1 MSKRDMQITNR
12 NILLEETIFIFKMSK
27 SQTCVLTRRFKKT
40 TLDMTRFTPNEV
52 NFLVTHEGHQ
62 NCSKTCF
69 MNILNNFGELH
80 V

>member
-1 MSKRDMQITNR
+1 MSKREMQITNR
-12 NILLEETIFIFKMSK
+12 NIVLEETVFIFKMSK
-27 SQTCVLTRRFKKT
+27 MYTMQEIKK
-40 TLDMTRFTPNEV
+40 TLDMRRFTPNEV

-69 MNILNNFGELH
+69 MNILNNFGDLH